1 MLGVG
6 GIHNALVTYSLY
18 FCLCISVFVQLY
30 FVRVSLHLFCIC
42 VFVNLV
48 FVFLGRWNWKGGER
62 FGCLRVESGGHI
74 APSRALFGA
83 SFCRSRF

>member
-18 FCLCISVFVQLY
+18 FCLCISVFY
-30 FVRVSLHLFCIC
+30 YYCIFKSVC
-42 VFVNLV
+42 ISVFVNLVV

-62 FGCLRVESGGHI
+62 FGCLRVESGGVYTIQLYTERWTRH
-74 APSRALFGA
+74 
-83 SFCRSRF
+83 